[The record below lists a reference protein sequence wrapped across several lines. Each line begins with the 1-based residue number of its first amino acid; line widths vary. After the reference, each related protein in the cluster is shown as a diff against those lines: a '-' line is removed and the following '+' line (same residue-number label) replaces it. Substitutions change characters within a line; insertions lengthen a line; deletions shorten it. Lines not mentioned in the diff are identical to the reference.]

1 MEAILTPPEALRLCR
16 ERAGLS
22 QLDLIHK
29 WRLRRP
35 NQISRIENGH
45 EIPNAKLAAK
55 IAATFPGIPA
65 DSWKTVLEAEAA

>member
-55 IAATFPGIPA
+55 IEAEFAIPA
-65 DSWKTVLEAEAA
+65 SEWHVAESSEAA